1 VATVLPTVNSILAG
15 HVPAGREKQVRP
27 IKMFGLTAIAVVAA
41 MAFIGVSSA
50 SATLS
55 TQICTVPDTANLKC
69 LTAATTVHGIATEPL
84 LDSSLVNVKCESSLA
99 KASLLGLGNPQVAH
113 IEDLTWTGCKTHGGT
128 NCTVTTNLKG
138 LLLILKLSLSD
149 AHVESHGTTV
159 TVKCGELIN
168 CSYGNLPVL
177 LALST
182 TETAAATLHAS
193 TTVTRDTAHSG
204 AFCPSSSTWL
214 ALYTSLTG
222 EPLYIES

>member
-1 VATVLPTVNSILAG
+1 MRL
-15 HVPAGREKQVRP
+15 
-27 IKMFGLTAIAVVAA
+27 IKHFGLATIAAVAA
-41 MAFIGVSSA
+41 MALVASAA

-55 TQICTVPDTANLKC
+55 TQICSESEPSTLRC
-69 LTAATTVHGIATEPL
+69 ITAAAQFHLFAVEPL

-99 KASLLGLGNPQVAH
+99 KGTFLGLGSPQIAH
-113 IEDLTWTGCKTHGGT
+113 LEVLLFHNCKTHGGT
-128 NCTVTTNLKG
+128 NCTVTTELLG
-138 LLLILKLSLSD
+138 LFLILKLSLSD
-149 AHVESHGTTV
+149 AHVESHGTAV

-182 TETAAATLHAS
+182 TEAAAATLHAS

-214 ALYTSLTG
+214 ALYTSLVG
-222 EPLYIES
+222 QPRYIES